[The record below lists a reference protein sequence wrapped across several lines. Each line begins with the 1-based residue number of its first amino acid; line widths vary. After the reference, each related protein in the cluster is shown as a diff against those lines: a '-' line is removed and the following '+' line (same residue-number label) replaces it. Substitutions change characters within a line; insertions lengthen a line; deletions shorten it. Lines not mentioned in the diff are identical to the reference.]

1 MRGDID
7 IGFCVVPV
15 DKEKLNIQHTHN
27 MNLYFM
33 LSESHPLAGETSL
46 DLRQL
51 KNDSFIAMGD
61 EGKGRTSFLERC
73 RKAGFFPNINVT
85 VADTELMMEL
95 CRKNLGI
102 GVYAGERPLEL
113 PGLRIVPDKL
123 HVWEF
128 SISICTAAGHG
139 VTAQEAELIKC
150 FRKW

>member
-33 LSESHPLAGETSL
+33 LSESHPLAGEASL
-46 DLRQL
+46 DRGSS

-113 PGLRIVPDKL
+113 PGLRIVREAARVGIFNQL
-123 HVWEF
+123 
-128 SISICTAAGHG
+128 CTAA
-139 VTAQEAELIKC
+139 VTA
-150 FRKW
+150 